1 MTAVATAPTTTTAPA
16 STGETSYPAVERAAI
31 DASAR
36 WPVLFFFGNGLLWLM
51 LATVLGLIAS
61 IELFAPSFL
70 ADVPF
75 LSYGRIWPAFTN
87 TMSFGWGSLAGL
99 GVTIWLLAR
108 LGRVRVKF
116 PGVLVTGAVFW
127 QVGLT
132 YGIIGILAG
141 KTTGLEGLEIP
152 TGSAVLMLLGY
163 LLIAVWALLL
173 FSFRSQSTP
182 FISVW
187 YLVAALF
194 WFPWSFVM
202 AHAAHVLPNV
212 SGVVQNLVAAWAT
225 QNFLSIW
232 LTSIGLAAAYYLIP
246 KVINRPVHSYNL
258 AAIGFW
264 SFIIFTGLTGAVRLS
279 GGPIPAWIVT
289 LSIASSI
296 ILLVQIVT
304 VTANLVLTMRGQYHM
319 VYHSPTIRFTFF
331 GAIAFTVASVIG
343 LLASLRSVDSVVHF
357 TQFQNGQSQLVIY
370 SFFSMVMFGAIYYIL
385 PRLVGCEW
393 LSSSMISL
401 HFWGSAYGGGL
412 LAISLLLSGL
422 VTGSALSVSDSV
434 VRFNTAIDLSTFF
447 VVARIA
453 AWLMLGAGHL
463 VFGLHFL
470 LMLLR
475 IGQPGGE
482 PTLFAPMGEQEKV
495 LH

>member
-1 MTAVATAPTTTTAPA
+1 MTAVATAPTPTTAPA
-16 STGETSYPAVERAAI
+16 PTVQTSYPAVERAAI

-36 WPVLFFFGNGLLWLM
+36 GPVLFFFGNAILWLM

-61 IELFAPSFL
+61 IQLYSPGFL

-87 TMSFGWGSLAGL
+87 TISFGWGSLAGL

-108 LGRVRVKF
+108 LGRVQVKL
-116 PGVLVTGAVFW
+116 PGVLVTGAIFW

-132 YGIIGILAG
+132 YGIINILAG
-141 KTTGLEGLEIP
+141 KMTGLEGLEIP
-152 TGSAVLMLLGY
+152 TGSAVLMLIGY
-163 LLIAVWALLL
+163 LLVALWAFML
-173 FSFRSQSTP
+173 FSFRSHSKP

-194 WFPWSFVM
+194 WFPWSFAM

-212 SGVVQNLVAAWAT
+212 TGVVQNLVAAWAT
-225 QNFLSIW
+225 QNFHTVW
-232 LTSIGLAAAYYLIP
+232 LTGIGLAAAYYLIP
-246 KVINRPVHSYNL
+246 KVVNRPVHSYNL
-258 AAIGFW
+258 ASIGFW
-264 SFIIFTGLTGAVRLS
+264 SFIIFSGLTGAVRLS

-296 ILLVQIVT
+296 VLLVQIVT

-331 GAIAFTVASVIG
+331 GSIAFTVASVIG
-343 LLASLRSVDSVVHF
+343 LFASLRSVDRIVHF
-357 TQFQNGQSQLVIY
+357 TQFSTGVTQLMIY
-370 SFFSMVMFGAIYYIL
+370 SFFSMVIFGAIYYIL

-401 HFWGSAYGGGL
+401 HFWGAAYGGTL
-412 LAISLLLSGL
+412 LVATLLIGG
-422 VTGSALSVSDSV
+422 VITGATLNDSDV
-434 VRFNTAIDLSTFF
+434 QTFSIVMNVNQLLTF
-447 VVARIA
+447 GRIA
-453 AWLMLGAGHL
+453 AWILLGAGHL

-482 PTLFAPMGEQEKV
+482 PTLFAPIGEEEK
-495 LH
+495 H

>member
-1 MTAVATAPTTTTAPA
+1 MTAVATASTSTTASAPA
-16 STGETSYPAVERAAI
+16 ATTSYPAVERAAV

-36 WPVLFFFGNGLLWLM
+36 GPVLFLFGNGILWLM
-51 LATVLGLIAS
+51 LATVLGIIAS
-61 IELFAPSFL
+61 IQLMSPGFL

-87 TMSFGWGSLAGL
+87 TISFGWGSLAGL

-108 LGRVRVKF
+108 LGRAQLKF
-116 PGVLVTGAVFW
+116 GGVIVTGAVFW

-132 YGIIGILAG
+132 YGIISILAG

-152 TGSAVLMLLGY
+152 TGSAVLMLVGY
-163 LLIAVWALLL
+163 LLIALWAFLL
-173 FSFRSQSTP
+173 FSFRSQRTP

-187 YLVAALF
+187 YLVAALL
-194 WFPWSFVM
+194 WFPWSFAI

-212 SGVVQNLVAAWAT
+212 TGVVQNLVAAWAT
-225 QNFLSIW
+225 QNFMSIW
-232 LTSIGLAAAYYLIP
+232 LTSIGLATAYYLIP
-246 KVINRPVHSYNL
+246 KVVNRPVHSYNL

-289 LSIASSI
+289 LSIAAGI
-296 ILLVQIVT
+296 VLLVQIVT
-304 VTANLVLTMRGQYHM
+304 VTANLVLTMGGQYHM

-331 GAIAFTVASVIG
+331 GAIAFTVASIVS
-343 LLASLRSVDSVVHF
+343 LLASLRSVDKVVHF
-357 TQFQNGQSQLVIY
+357 TQFQNGQMQLVVY
-370 SFFSMVMFGAIYYIL
+370 SFFSMVIFGAIYYIL

-401 HFWGSAYGGGL
+401 HFWGSAYGGSL
-412 LAISLLLSGL
+412 LALSLLIGGL
-422 VTGSALSVSDSV
+422 ITGSSLSAPEAEGHFVQAMDAS
-434 VRFNTAIDLSTFF
+434 TLLSLG
-447 VVARIA
+447 RIA
-453 AWLMLGAGHL
+453 GWLMLGAGHL

-482 PTLFAPMGEQEKV
+482 PTLFAPIGEEEK
-495 LH
+495 H